1 MALGKIFIILGALL
15 TILGTYVFAVFLFF
29 PGIVG
34 SGLGFAINIIDIIAL
49 DPALLGIDA
58 IIFYVMLVLFI
69 IWLAS
74 GVLQLVGLK
83 SRIVGI
89 IFSLFPLGIGIMFLL
104 VFYTTILGP
113 ISALFTLFTIGEQ
126 FGTFFPIL
134 VDIGGGMGLGSFFL
148 VGGGVL
154 GLIGCI
160 LPQGD

>member
-29 PGIVG
+29 PGAVG
-34 SGLGFAINIIDIIAL
+34 SGLGFAINIFDIIAL

-58 IIFYVMLVLFI
+58 IIFYIMLVLFI

-104 VFYTTILGP
+104 FFYTTILGP
-113 ISALFTLFTIGEQ
+113 ITALFTLFTIGEH

-160 LPQGD
+160 LPRE